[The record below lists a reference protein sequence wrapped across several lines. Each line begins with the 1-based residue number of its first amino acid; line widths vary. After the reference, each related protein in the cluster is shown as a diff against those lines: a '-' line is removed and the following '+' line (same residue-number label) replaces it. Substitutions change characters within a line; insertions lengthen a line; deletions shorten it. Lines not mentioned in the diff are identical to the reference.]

1 MQKRRAGGC
10 DHSWQLV
17 SESPEGLISAPGRQT
32 HSQVA
37 RPTGRWGGRQAKSE
51 IEYIYI
57 YELGMRISES
67 FQSRPPKPEIRS
79 GALLTL
85 ALDLLPQAGLNSPL

>member
-1 MQKRRAGGC
+1 
-10 DHSWQLV
+10 
-17 SESPEGLISAPGRQT
+17 
-32 HSQVA
+32 
-37 RPTGRWGGRQAKSE
+37 
-51 IEYIYI
+51 
-57 YELGMRISES
+57 MRISES